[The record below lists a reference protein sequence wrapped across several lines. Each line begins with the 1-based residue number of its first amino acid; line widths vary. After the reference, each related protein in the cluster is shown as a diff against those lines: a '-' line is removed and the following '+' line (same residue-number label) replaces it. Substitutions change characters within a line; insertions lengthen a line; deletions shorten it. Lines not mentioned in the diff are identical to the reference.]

1 MLKITREKVFALCL
15 AVLTVATPAGFAALP
30 QVALETAFP
39 ALPVERALWLTEV
52 PDGSGRVVIVEQ
64 RGKASI
70 LPKHSDGAAATEF
83 LNIENRQPQVDNEEG
98 FLSLAFHPQF
108 QTNGLFY
115 IYYNQQKPRRSVISE
130 FKISAMDSNK
140 ADLASERVLLTVP
153 QPYGNHKG
161 GQISFGPDGY
171 LYIGLGDGGAA
182 NDPHDNGQNTATL
195 LAKILRIDVD
205 SRSVVKQGWMRTDVK
220 LEYGIPKDNPF
231 VGEPERYGVRR
242 EIWAYGIRNP
252 WRFSWDRET
261 GDLWLGDV
269 GQDEW
274 EEIDLIVKGGNYGWP
289 VRESF
294 HHFKPGPVGAK
305 YIEPVLEYPHRPEMQ
320 AQAQFPD
327 HSTGLSVTGGYVY
340 RGKKYPS
347 LRGVYVY
354 ADFNLG
360 TIWGLRYENGKVTE
374 HGTLLAQPKNVASFA
389 EDAAGELYVL
399 CFDDKIFKLTVP
411 AKR

>member
-1 MLKITREKVFALCL
+1 MRSGIFAACL
-15 AVLTVATPAGFAALP
+15 ALLTAAAPVAMAALP
-30 QVALETAFP
+30 TVALENAFP
-39 ALPVERALWLTEV
+39 ALPLERALWLTEV

-64 RGKASI
+64 RGKATI
-70 LPKHSDGAAATEF
+70 LSKHSDGAPATEF
-83 LNIENRQPQVDNEEG
+83 LNIESRQPQVDNEEG
-98 FLSLAFHPQF
+98 FLCLAFHPQF
-108 QTNGLFY
+108 RTNGLFY

-130 FKISAMDSNK
+130 FKVSATDSNK
-140 ADLASERVLLTVP
+140 ADLASERVLLTVS

-161 GQISFGPDGY
+161 GQVSFGPDGY

-195 LAKILRIDVD
+195 LAKILRIDVN
-205 SRSVVKQGWMRTDVK
+205 SRAVVKQGWLRTETK
-220 LEYGIPKDNPF
+220 LAYGIPRDNPF
-231 VGEPERYGVRR
+231 VGENERYGVRR

-269 GQDEW
+269 GQNEW
-274 EEIDLIVKGGNYGWP
+274 EEVDLIVKGGNYGWP
-289 VRESF
+289 VREGF

-327 HSTGLSVTGGYVY
+327 HTTGLSVTGGYVY

-354 ADFNLG
+354 ADFSLG
-360 TIWGLRYENGKVTE
+360 TIWGLRYEKGKVIE

-389 EDAAGELYVL
+389 EDADGELYVL
-399 CFDDKIFKLTVP
+399 CFDDKIFKLIVP
-411 AKR
+411 DAK